1 MNITYE
7 KCGDYLIPNLIPDLE
22 PEGELRK
29 FGLMRKS
36 YLENHRRSIYSGL
49 LLSGELKKHLLMI
62 QEQADQIFPLPVP
75 VSKADVSLIPLIA
88 AIPNKYLS
96 CDFPNMPGRWSP
108 GMKKLLKDEKIDMMV
123 DGHSHIL
130 RIMYDKE
137 LGLLHINPGAAG
149 LQGWQQKRTI
159 VKLVIDGKEFNDCE
173 VIELSK

>member
-1 MNITYE
+1 MKKIGILSDTHSHWDDRFCKYFTDCDE
-7 KCGDYLIPNLIPDLE
+7 IWHCGDIGDATILDRLE
-22 PEGELRK
+22 EIGPKVRAVKGNVDHGETSRRCRELEIFKIENIRV
-29 FGLMRKS
+29 LMTHIGG
-36 YLENHRRSIYSGL
+36 Y
-49 LLSGELKKHLLMI
+49 
-62 QEQADQIFPLPVP
+62 
-75 VSKADVSLIPLIA
+75 
-88 AIPNKYLS
+88 
-96 CDFPNMPGRWSP
+96 PGRWSP

-159 VKLVIDGKEFNDCE
+159 VKLVIDGKEFKDCE